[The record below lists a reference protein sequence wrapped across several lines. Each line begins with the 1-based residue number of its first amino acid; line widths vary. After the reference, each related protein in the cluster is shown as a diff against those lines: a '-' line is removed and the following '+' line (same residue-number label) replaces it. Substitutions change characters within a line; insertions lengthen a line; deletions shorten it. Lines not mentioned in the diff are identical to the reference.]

1 MVPMLKN
8 NTAVILSII
17 CFTFL
22 MNGTA
27 FAVKTKLRIAASDWA
42 PYTSN
47 KLSGGGFLTEICTT
61 ALERAGYQCE
71 VDFIPWKRAVKMT
84 KKGKYHCLIGAS
96 YTDERT
102 GYFLYTD
109 YFWETSVHFFAKKG
123 HKLKYSA
130 IDDLCFTRLGILRGS
145 FYVDRFKKY
154 KCLTVETVPTV
165 QQNMRKLVAGRLDII
180 IDTFDSV
187 QFYMANELTDLAGK
201 IEPIFPSI
209 ETDKIYLVI
218 SKQAVDNQAIQRNFD
233 AGIGQIKY
241 DGTYDEILKKHG
253 KQ

>member
-1 MVPMLKN
+1 MFKN
-8 NTAVILSII
+8 KTAVILTII

-27 FAVKTKLRIAASDWA
+27 FAVKTKLHIAASDWA

-96 YTDERT
+96 YTEERT
-102 GYFLYTD
+102 GYFLYPD
-109 YFWETSVHFFAKKG
+109 YSWETSVHFFAKKG
-123 HKLKYSA
+123 HKLKYRK
-130 IDDLCFTRLGILRGS
+130 IEDLCFKTMGILMGS
-145 FYVDRFKKY
+145 FYVDKFKKY
-154 KCLTVETVPTV
+154 KCLNIETVPTV
-165 QQNMRKLVAGRLDII
+165 QQNMRKLAAGRVDIF
-180 IDTFDSV
+180 IDTDDSV
-187 QFYMANELTDLAGK
+187 QHYVANELKSLAGK
-201 IEPIFPSI
+201 IEPLLPPL

-218 SKQAVDNQAIQRNFD
+218 SKQVLDNQAVQRNFD
-233 AGIGQIKY
+233 AGIRQIKY